1 MSQRRSI
8 YVVSDSTGETGA
20 KVVQAALLQFRHE
33 QVNLRTFGNLRDMAA
48 LTDVLDRAAGEGAL
62 VVYTL
67 VRADQRQALYNRA
80 AEFGVNVV
88 DLMGNLMVRLGHWL
102 EASPKDEPGLL
113 HRMDEEYFR
122 RVEAMEFAVKHDD
135 GQNPS
140 GMQKAE
146 IVVVGVSRTSKTPVC
161 AYLAQRGYKAANLPL
176 VLGVEPPAQVDEL
189 DARRVFGLTISP
201 AVLLEIR
208 RARLQ
213 RMGVADKSEYA
224 DLPHIESELEH
235 ARKIYRKHTGW
246 TVLDVTRR
254 AVEETASDL
263 VAIYQTRFG
272 TPTI

>member
-1 MSQRRSI
+1 MNERRSI
-8 YVVSDSTGETGA
+8 YVISDSTGETA
-20 KVVQAALLQFRHE
+20 SKVVQAALLQFRHE
-33 QVNLRTFGNLRDMAA
+33 QVNLRTFGNLRDLAA
-48 LTDVLDRAAGEGAL
+48 LTQVLDRAAAEGAL

-80 AEFGVNVV
+80 AEFGVQVV
-88 DLMGNLMVRLGHWL
+88 DLMGSLMVRLSHWL
-102 EASPKDEPGLL
+102 EAAPKDEPGLL

-140 GMQKAE
+140 GMPKAE

-176 VLGVEPPAQVDEL
+176 VLGMEPPPQVDEL

-208 RARLQ
+208 RSRLK
-213 RMGVADKSEYA
+213 RMGVANKSEYA
-224 DLPHIESELEH
+224 DLAHIESELDH
-235 ARKIYRKHTGW
+235 ARKIYRKHPDW
-246 TVLDVTRR
+246 TVLDITRR

>member
-176 VLGVEPPAQVDEL
+176 VLDVEPPSQVNEL

-201 AVLLEIR
+201 AVLLDIR

-224 DLPHIESELEH
+224 DLPYIESELDH
-235 ARKIYRKHTGW
+235 ARKVYRKHPGW

-272 TPTI
+272 APTI